1 MSLAE
6 LLRIP
11 AALAAP
17 AFFLFFGLAA
27 LGAPLLA
34 AICLTVGQVRG
45 TQHPEA
51 YARRLLRM
59 ALTCA
64 LLTCVILAAVTGLAL
79 YRLPWLRDWLLAA
92 PLVPAL
98 LALAMAAYCVS
109 LTVLR
114 LSRGAYR
121 AQPVNSLPPAAALS
135 VLAVGI
141 LWLSLSLLRDLAAQA
156 QAVLGAIPVGGE
168 GGIALAPLLPPGLS
182 SSAPLLWAAVLASS
196 LAAAMCAG
204 AWSLEYLLLRRDR
217 EPFGREAFA
226 HAMRLAA
233 RSSLRSG
240 LLALSFLPALWGRL
254 TDLPGSPADARAVEA
269 LLVACG
275 ACILAACALW
285 IMLARS
291 KRPCSSPALVHGTLI
306 LVWLGLT
313 AALSAALLHF
323 YAG

>member
-1 MSLAE
+1 MLYTE
-6 LLRIP
+6 VLRIP

-17 AFFLFFGLAA
+17 AFFLFFGLVA
-27 LGAPLLA
+27 LGAPMLA

-64 LLTCVILAAVTGLAL
+64 LLSGAVLFSVAGAAL
-79 YRLPWLRDWLLAA
+79 YRLPWLMDWFMVA
-92 PLVPAL
+92 PLAPAL
-98 LALAMAAYCVS
+98 LVLVIAAYCVS
-109 LTVLR
+109 LAVLR
-114 LSRGAYR
+114 LSRGSYR
-121 AQPVNSLPPAAALS
+121 PQRVNSLPPAAALS
-135 VLAVGI
+135 VLAVAI

-156 QAVLGAIPVGGE
+156 QAVLGATSTA
-168 GGIALAPLLPPGLS
+168 GIALAPLMTPTLS
-182 SSAPLLWAAVLASS
+182 STAPMLFAAVLASS
-196 LAAAMCAG
+196 LAGVMCAG

-240 LLALSFLPALWGRL
+240 LLALSFLPALWSRL
-254 TDLPGSPADARAVEA
+254 TDLPGSPDDARTVMA
-269 LLVACG
+269 LLIACG
-275 ACILAACALW
+275 VCILASCILW
-285 IMLARS
+285 GLLARS
-291 KRPCSSPALVHGTLI
+291 KRPCSSPLLVHGALF

-313 AALSAALLHF
+313 ASLSAALMHF

>member
-1 MSLAE
+1 MPYTE

-27 LGAPLLA
+27 LGAPILA
-34 AICLTVGQVRG
+34 AICLSVGQVRG

-64 LLTCVILAAVTGLAL
+64 LLSGVVLGGVTGIAL
-79 YRLPWLRDWLLAA
+79 SRLTWLRDWLLVA

-98 LALAMAAYCVS
+98 LVLVIAAYCVS
-109 LTVLR
+109 LAVLR
-114 LSRGAYR
+114 QSRGTYR
-121 AQPVNSLPPAAALS
+121 AQRVNSLPPAAALS
-135 VLAVGI
+135 VLAVAI
-141 LWLSLSLLRDLAAQA
+141 LWLCLSLLRDLAAQA
-156 QAVLGAIPVGGE
+156 QAVLAATPS
-168 GGIALAPLLPPGLS
+168 GGIALAPLMTPTLTS
-182 SSAPLLWAAVLASS
+182 TAPMLFAAVLAST
-196 LAAAMCAG
+196 LASVMCAG

-226 HAMRLAA
+226 HTMRLAA

-240 LLALSFLPALWGRL
+240 LLALSFLPALWSRL
-254 TDLPGSPADARAVEA
+254 TNLPGSPEDARTVMA
-269 LLVACG
+269 LLLACG
-275 ACILAACALW
+275 LSVLIACILWGL
-285 IMLARS
+285 LARS
-291 KRPCSSPALVHGTLI
+291 KRPCSSPSLVHGALTF
-306 LVWLGLT
+306 VWLGLT
-313 AALSAALLHF
+313 AALAAALMHF

>member
-1 MSLAE
+1 MPIAE
-6 LLRIP
+6 LLRLP

-34 AICLTVGQVRG
+34 AICLTVGQVHG

-64 LLTCVILAAVTGLAL
+64 VLTSLVLACAIGLAM

-98 LALAMAAYCVS
+98 LALAVAAYCVS

-114 LSRGAYR
+114 LSPGSYR
-121 AQPVNSLPPAAALS
+121 VQPAPPLLPAVVLS
-135 VLAVGI
+135 IVAVCI
-141 LWLSLSLLRDLAAQA
+141 LWLSLSLLRDLAAQVL
-156 QAVLGAIPVGGE
+156 AVLGAASE
-168 GGIALAPLLPPGLS
+168 DGIALAPLLPPDLS
-182 SSAPLLWAAVLASS
+182 STGPLLWAAVLAST

-226 HAMRLAA
+226 HALRLAA
-233 RSSLRSG
+233 RASLRSG
-240 LLALSFLPALWGRL
+240 LLALSFVPVLWSRL
-254 TDLPGSPADARAVEA
+254 TALPGSPADAQAVKV
-269 LLVACG
+269 LLGACC

-285 IMLARS
+285 VMLARS
-291 KRPCSSPALVHGTLI
+291 KRPHSSPALVHGSLT

-313 AALSAALLHF
+313 ATLSAALLHF

>member
-1 MSLAE
+1 MPLSE

-11 AALAAP
+11 AAMAAP

-64 LLTCVILAAVTGLAL
+64 LLSGVVLSGVTGAAL

-98 LALAMAAYCVS
+98 LALGSTAYCVS
-109 LTVLR
+109 LAVLR
-114 LSRGAYR
+114 VSRGAYR

-135 VLAVGI
+135 VLAVGV

-156 QAVLGAIPVGGE
+156 RAVLDATPT
-168 GGIALAPLLPPGLS
+168 GGIALAPLMTPDLS
-182 SSAPLLWAAVLASS
+182 STAPLLWAAVLAST

-226 HAMRLAA
+226 HTLRLAA

-240 LLALSFLPALWGRL
+240 LLALSFLPALWSRL
-254 TDLPGSPADARAVEA
+254 TDLPASPTDAQAVMA
-269 LLVACG
+269 LLLACG
-275 ACILAACALW
+275 ACILTACVLW
-285 IMLARS
+285 IVLARN
-291 KRPCSSPALVHGTLI
+291 KRPCSSPALVHGALF

>member
-1 MSLAE
+1 MPALE
-6 LLRIP
+6 LLRIT
-11 AALAAP
+11 AAMAAP

-27 LGAPLLA
+27 LGAPILA

-59 ALTCA
+59 ALTCS
-64 LLTCVILAAVTGLAL
+64 LLTCLILACVAGLGL

-98 LALAMAAYCVS
+98 LALAIAAYCVS

-114 LSRGAYR
+114 LSRGSFRPHATKK
-121 AQPVNSLPPAAALS
+121 SLSPAASLS
-135 VLAVGI
+135 VLAVAI
-141 LWLSLSLLRDLAAQA
+141 LWLSLSLLRDLAAQT
-156 QAVLGAIPVGGE
+156 QAVLGAMTE
-168 GGIALAPLLPPGLS
+168 GDISLAPLLPPDLS
-182 SSAPLLWAAVLASS
+182 STAPLLWAAVLAST

-233 RSSLRSG
+233 RASLRSG
-240 LLALSFLPALWGRL
+240 VLALSFLPALWNRL
-254 TDLPGSPADARAVEA
+254 TTLPGSPDDAQAVMA

-275 ACILAACALW
+275 SCILAACGLW
-285 IMLARS
+285 GLLARS
-291 KRPCSSPALVHGTLI
+291 KRPCSSPALVHGALT

-323 YAG
+323 YAR